1 MINKDKLVIFDW
13 GGIVFNF
20 QAEEELLQMWQNVTD
35 KLGIK
40 VSKEFLQRWRDWDFD
55 MTTKDTRKI
64 NSDFQRVLKLAGIN
78 ADNSTIKHTR
88 LIVEEEIKKSP
99 RHEKVA
105 DFINKLIISDRCLV
119 GVLSN
124 LSVCY
129 APAIATQLP
138 LSAFDF
144 VWLSFELGCEKP
156 NDEIYKK
163 VEAECQIKP
172 ENILFF
178 DDSSENIAAAQKRGW
193 NVFLI
198 DETLDED
205 LRVKQISQT
214 IDNFLSDKKD

>member
-13 GGIVFNF
+13 GGIVFNL
-20 QAEEELLQMWQNVTD
+20 QAEEDILQIWQNVTD

-40 VSKEFLQRWRDWDFD
+40 VSKEFLQRWGDWDFD
-55 MTTKDTRKI
+55 MKTQDTDKI
-64 NSDFQRVLKLAGIN
+64 NSDFQRVLKLADVLPDRN
-78 ADNSTIKHTR
+78 MIKRAR
-88 LIVEEEIKKSP
+88 LIVDEEIRKAPQHK
-99 RHEKVA
+99 KVA
-105 DFINKLIISDRCLV
+105 EFIKELIVSDRCLV

-129 APAIATQLP
+129 APAITTQLP

-144 VWLSFELGCEKP
+144 VWLSFKLECEKP
-156 NDEIYKK
+156 EDEIYKK
-163 VEAECQIKP
+163 VEAECRILP

-178 DDSSENIAAAQKRGW
+178 DDSAENIAAAQKRGW

-214 IDNFLSDKKD
+214 IDNFLNNEKD